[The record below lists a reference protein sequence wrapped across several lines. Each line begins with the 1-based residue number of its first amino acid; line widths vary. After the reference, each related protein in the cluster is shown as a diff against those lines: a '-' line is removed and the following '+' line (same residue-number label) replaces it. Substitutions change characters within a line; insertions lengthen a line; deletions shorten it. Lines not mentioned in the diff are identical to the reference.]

1 MSEREPF
8 SVPLLLFHGL
18 YSSPQEFAFV
28 GQDLRR
34 RGVVHQAVVTPGYTL
49 SHEAIS
55 PDWRRWRDAALAT
68 VRTYLEGDVPVVL
81 GGLCMGGV
89 LAAAIALEAPRNV
102 AGLVLMSP
110 TFAYDGWGL
119 PRRRHLRHLAYWT
132 RFDRFFSVAEREPF
146 GIKNPKIRKWVIRDL
161 QERASS
167 AVGPA
172 RLALRALR
180 EGERMMADVRARL
193 GELRCP
199 LLVIHAREDE
209 ITSLESVQ
217 RLFASLPQSD
227 KELAVLENSYHMI
240 TIDNDRHKVAA
251 LLAEF
256 VARVAPPRAGA
267 RTTATMLP
275 FVRHEPV
282 RPSAR
287 SSIR

>member
-1 MSEREPF
+1 MPEREPF
-8 SVPLLLFHGL
+8 SLPLLLIHGL
-18 YSSPQEFAFV
+18 YSSPQELAFV

-34 RGVVHQAVVTPGYTL
+34 RAVVHQAVVTPGYTL
-49 SHEAIS
+49 SHEAVS
-55 PDWRRWRDAALAT
+55 PDWRRWRDTALAA
-68 VRTYLEGDVPVVL
+68 VRTYIEGDVPVVV

-89 LAAAIALEAPRNV
+89 LAAAIALEAPRSV

-119 PRRRHLRHLAYWT
+119 PLRRHLRHLAYWT
-132 RFDRFFSVAEREPF
+132 RLDRFFSVAEREPF

-161 QERASS
+161 RERANS

-172 RLALRALR
+172 RLPLRALR

-209 ITSLESVQ
+209 ITSLDSVQ
-217 RLFASLPQSD
+217 RLFASLPQAD
-227 KELAVLENSYHMI
+227 KELAVLGNSYHMI

-251 LLAEF
+251 LLAKF
-256 VARVAPPRAGA
+256 VARLAPPRAAA
-267 RTTATMLP
+267 RPSATVLP
-275 FVRHEPV
+275 FVRHERV
-282 RPSAR
+282 ATSAR